1 MLSLAESIRHLKI
14 TVSDANV
21 QQLKQWHNKTELDKD
36 HKRYEKHV
44 VEVESDKRERWGDR
58 EAQEEEEEEEDA
70 LVPGLLTGIKLYGH

>member
-1 MLSLAESIRHLKI
+1 MLSLAESIRHFKI

-44 VEVESDKRERWGDR
+44 VEVESDKVER
-58 EAQEEEEEEEDA
+58 
-70 LVPGLLTGIKLYGH
+70 